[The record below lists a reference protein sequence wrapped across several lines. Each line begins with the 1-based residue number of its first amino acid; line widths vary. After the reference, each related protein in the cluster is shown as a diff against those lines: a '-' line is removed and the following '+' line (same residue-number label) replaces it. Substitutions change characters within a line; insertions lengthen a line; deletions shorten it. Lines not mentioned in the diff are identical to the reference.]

1 MDVNDK
7 HDDFVTFEI
16 HRAFGVATI
25 LLLVVNIRHAVLMVQ
40 RKSNAKHV
48 HHGNDSDARIL
59 FAVGDDGV
67 DRVMG
72 GDPVPDFLSVLSSVY
87 YFFSVLYP
95 RQSGVHLIKTP
106 QWVEAA
112 VASIFGNPIIR
123 AASNVTQPNEARRFV
138 GRGRRLAD

>member
-67 DRVMG
+67 DRV
-72 GDPVPDFLSVLSSVY
+72 D
-87 YFFSVLYP
+87 
-95 RQSGVHLIKTP
+95 
-106 QWVEAA
+106 
-112 VASIFGNPIIR
+112 
-123 AASNVTQPNEARRFV
+123 
-138 GRGRRLAD
+138 GRRPGAGFSWRSLWARVLLFLCVVSSSKRRALDKDATVGGSCSCEYLWESNHPRGE